1 MIAPNYK
8 ADLRKTDPEDVVVSW
23 GSSSKDVVVSV
34 VLEEAPVPPEEEPLD
49 EDPEE
54 ELENPDEVDSKWES
68 VPPKT
73 GWEVGSSTLTPSYT
87 ISIKF

>member
-1 MIAPNYK
+1 M
-8 ADLRKTDPEDVVVSW
+8 
-23 GSSSKDVVVSV
+23 VVSV
-34 VLEEAPVPPEEEPLD
+34 VLEEVPVPPEEELLD

-73 GWEVGSSTLTPSYT
+73 G
-87 ISIKF
+87 